1 MENEIV
7 VKKSSGFVK
16 FLKIALIIAAITFV
30 AVKVYNKFFK
40 KKAAAEAELEGEAV
54 EAEVAAIEEAEVV
67 EEAPFEV
74 SAEAVIDNA
83 ENMEA

>member
-1 MENEIV
+1 MENG
-7 VKKSSGFVK
+7 KKGSGFVK
-16 FLKIALIIAAITFV
+16 FLKIALLIAAVTFV

-40 KKAAAEAELEGEAV
+40 KKTVEVIDAEEETVEAELPA
-54 EAEVAAIEEAEVV
+54 AEEEVV
-67 EEAPFEV
+67 DEAPEAPFEV